1 MTTQTQ
7 QRAANVMKGNKLEPL
22 SQKNTINGLLS
33 RSIKFRKSRY
43 VDHKLEQ
50 FKQKFAPVNGAT
62 GIVHESSSAYESG
75 THDALVEQVDAYGF
89 EKPMKVLFS
98 KDKLSVGWQQIY
110 PVGSGL
116 KDMGHLSSL
125 NAVLQ
130 VLTYTPSLANFLM
143 NRTHG
148 ANCTIQDYCFLCAVE
163 EHVRTA
169 LKGSPYALQPRLL
182 VGKLKKMPKTSSQK
196 DALDVWTYFMEQ
208 MQSFLLSEK
217 TSKDKRIQETT
228 ALYQMFG
235 GHIQQKFACPSC
247 NALDHLYPSFLHLSL
262 DLTQCSTVERCLT
275 RHFKHQKQ
283 ILTKECPSCQH
294 EGPVEGSQ
302 SIYCTPMN
310 LVLQL
315 DRFHQQ
321 SKNNKMVKFEERMD
335 IRYAVTETQREHMD
349 PVYQLY
355 GLIVHTGQSLH
366 DGHYVA
372 YVKSSNGIWY
382 CMDNET
388 VQVVSLKRLL
398 EQNAYMLFYHQI
410 PPKMAFKKK
419 AANKETTT
427 ETATTV
433 LPLSEPEPVIE
444 TPIEEEEE
452 AAAEEEENEEKERLQ
467 KAIKIASD
475 QPKNENEAAIVV
487 RHDDTMQSKRD
498 KLDAL
503 IQREQEESKSA
514 EAKGLLLTKVV
525 NNQFQDEIDT
535 WEGTT
540 VKRDQVLKQMKTKR
554 KKVDSYDLDY
564 DRGKLKKVKNKKKDD
579 KFNKPNMFQ
588 LAADKKKKK

>member
-1 MTTQTQ
+1 MATQSQ
-7 QRAANVMKGNKLEPL
+7 QRAANVVKGGKLEPL

-43 VDHKLEQ
+43 VDHKLEH
-50 FKQKFAPVNGAT
+50 FKQKFAPVNGVT
-62 GIVHESSSAYESG
+62 GVVHAKTAHAYD
-75 THDALVEQVDAYGF
+75 TQTDMLVEKVDQYGF
-89 EKPMKVLFS
+89 EQPMKVLFS
-98 KDKLSVGWQQIY
+98 KDKLSVGWQEIY

-130 VLTYTPSLANFLM
+130 VLTYTPALANFLM

-182 VGKLKKMPKTSSQK
+182 VGKLKKMPKKSSSK
-196 DALDVWTYFMEQ
+196 DAFDVWAYFMEQ
-208 MQSFLLSEK
+208 MQSFLLSER
-217 TSKDKRIQETT
+217 TSKDTRIQETT

-235 GHIQQKFACPSC
+235 GYIQKKFTCPSC
-247 NALDHLYPSFLHLSL
+247 NALDHFYDSFLYLSL
-262 DLTQCSTVERCLT
+262 DLTQCSTVERCVS
-275 RHFKHQKQ
+275 RHFKNKVS
-283 ILTKECPSCQH
+283 LTRECSSCQH
-294 EGPVEGSQ
+294 EGQVECTQ
-302 SIYCTPMN
+302 SIYRTPMN
-310 LVLQL
+310 LVIQL
-315 DRFHQQ
+315 DRFNQQ
-321 SKNNKMVKFEERMD
+321 SKNNKIVKFEERID
-335 IRYAVTETQREHMD
+335 IRYAVTETERSQVD
-349 PVYQLY
+349 SIYQLY
-355 GLIVHTGQSLH
+355 GIIVHTGESLH

-398 EQNAYMLFYHQI
+398 EQNVYMLFYHNI
-410 PPKMAFKKK
+410 PPKIVSAKKK
-419 AANKETTT
+419 PIQEPAALEIIPQPSL
-427 ETATTV
+427 EV
-433 LPLSEPEPVIE
+433 
-444 TPIEEEEE
+444 
-452 AAAEEEENEEKERLQ
+452 EEKEVEEKEVDIEDREKEDALR
-467 KAIKIASD
+467 KAMEEASH
-475 QPKNENEAAIVV
+475 KEKRENEAAIVV
-487 RHDDTMQSKRD
+487 RHDETMQSKRD

-503 IQREQEESKSA
+503 IQREEVESKSA
-514 EAKGLLLTKVV
+514 EVKQMLLTKIA

-535 WEGTT
+535 WDTG
-540 VKRDQVLKQMKTKR
+540 VAQKRDQVLKQMKTKR

-564 DRGKLKKVKNKKKDD
+564 DRGKLKKVKSKKKDD

-588 LAADKKKKK
+588 LAADMKKKK